1 MIDWCTHKSYA
12 QVTSHTTTN
21 HTRQTHI
28 SPPSDSLI
36 CPLRRWLIV
45 WTTWPSLL
53 KLSKDNKFKLL
64 FFFFDFFA
72 SQHPHVKTQPFH
84 EQERERLWAQ
94 SDNLDRM
101 AFWIKVAIARRFL
114 FCLAAKE
121 CTREKK
127 VQFCSLLIKG
137 QYIFIMVGLGE
148 MKNGYILCFGVSPSP
163 PYPPTYLPTY
173 PSIDRARLAQTIIS
187 HRQIHTTILTI
198 SSHSIHP
205 KDPLLLFSHAT
216 LTMTDSSI
224 QAS

>member
-1 MIDWCTHKSYA
+1 MQKFPAILILHSAVTPGKYVSSIFLLAWLTDAPHKSYA
-12 QVTSHTTTN
+12 QVTSHTRTN

-64 FFFFDFFA
+64 FFFDFFA

-163 PYPPTYLPTY
+163 PYPPTYLPTHR
-173 PSIDRARLAQTIIS
+173 SIEQGWL
-187 HRQIHTTILTI
+187 RQ
-198 SSHSIHP
+198 SSVIVKYTP
-205 KDPLLLFSHAT
+205 PF
-216 LTMTDSSI
+216 
-224 QAS
+224 